1 VRGRSLVAVPPAV
14 LTRTLLACCAITAA
28 IHLASIALNTLLPF
42 HMTAIGG
49 SKTQIGLLFSVMTA
63 VSMVLR
69 PAVGGWIDRAGAN
82 PVMFS
87 GIAAL
92 ALASIAFPVAAQP
105 SIAIALTAGLGI
117 ANGLIST
124 SASVLAARSTGP
136 EHRGEALSLYYL
148 ASSLAVG
155 AGPPAAFGLLA
166 LGGMSLAFGSVA
178 LIAIGMAALVFLLP
192 TSATAPAP
200 GAAPGFRLL
209 SARAIPVSAA
219 LVLATIGH
227 SSIYAFLPLS
237 AISRGQQQALAW
249 FFGVYPVCLIACR
262 ALLRGLSDRVG
273 RARVAL
279 PAMALVACGFFALAV
294 PPSAP
299 SLVVAAFLLSCG
311 ASVLYPTLAA
321 LVVDHAPESERGLA
335 LGTLSGA
342 WDLGV
347 VLGSILVGAVADR
360 VSYGA
365 GFVVGGLGAVL
376 GLIVFYVAERR
387 RLGPTVLPQP
397 APGV

>member
-1 VRGRSLVAVPPAV
+1 MRGRSLIPVSPAV

-69 PAVGGWIDRAGAN
+69 PAVGGWIDRAGAS
-82 PVMFS
+82 PVIFA
-87 GIAAL
+87 GIASLAVASL
-92 ALASIAFPVAAQP
+92 ALHLASRPAV
-105 SIAIALTAGLGI
+105 AIALTAGLGI

-124 SASVLAARSTGP
+124 SASVLAARSSGA

-155 AGPPAAFGLLA
+155 AGPPVAFGLLA
-166 LGGMSLAFGSVA
+166 LGGMPLAFASVT
-178 LIAIGMAALVFLLP
+178 LIALGMGALVLLLP
-192 TSATAPAP
+192 ASATARSP
-200 GAAPGFRLL
+200 GAPPGFRLL
-209 SARAIPVSAA
+209 SLRAVPVSAA
-219 LVLATIGH
+219 LALTTIGH
-227 SSIYAFLPLS
+227 SSIYAFLPLY
-237 AISRGQQQALAW
+237 ALSRGQQHALAW
-249 FFGVYPVCLIACR
+249 FFGVYPVCLIVCR
-262 ALLRGLSDRVG
+262 ALLGGLSDRVG
-273 RARVAL
+273 RGRVAM
-279 PAMALVACGFFALAV
+279 PAMALLVCGFFTLAV

-299 SLVVAAFLLSCG
+299 SLVLAALLLSCG

-321 LVVDHAPESERGLA
+321 LVVDQAPESERGLA

-360 VSYGA
+360 ASYGA
-365 GFVVGGLGAVL
+365 GFAAAGLGALL
-376 GLIVFYVAERR
+376 GFLVFCVAERR
-387 RLGPTVLPQP
+387 RVRPTVLPQP